1 MRKKNYTKVIAIL
14 TLVAVL
20 ALSAPS
26 TFAASRYENID
37 FSKFLRRPFAFFA
50 HLFTF
55 VPVVNVAK
63 YTFMRGDNSTDT
75 GRFRITG
82 DLVSGRLS
90 KGD

>member
-1 MRKKNYTKVIAIL
+1 MRTKKYTKATAIL

-26 TFAASRYENID
+26 TFAAPRYDDLDIG
-37 FSKFLRRPFAFFA
+37 KFIKRPFLFFA

-63 YTFMRGDNSTDT
+63 YAFIRGDDSTDI
-75 GRFRITG
+75 GRARITG
-82 DLVSGRLS
+82 DLPAYRAGV
-90 KGD
+90 GD